1 MNVEIILMVYRILC
15 TIVIGFLCIGFVWI
29 VTKFLGKFVDE
40 SILKMIKVVLYAFI
54 TSYTLYNML
63 WLKDEDTMLNFCIFL
78 ISFYESYSNADEIIF
93 VFTSKLY
100 HFTMD
105 GVDYKVRVKKK
116 RN

>member
-1 MNVEIILMVYRILC
+1 MKVEIILMVYRILW
-15 TIVIGFLCIGFVWI
+15 TIVIGFLCIAFVWT
-29 VTKFLGKFVDE
+29 VTKFLGNFVDE

-54 TSYTLYNML
+54 TFYTLYYMI
-63 WLKDEDTMLNFCIFL
+63 WMEDEDTMLNFCIFL